1 MSLHEDLMAAA
12 HPGYDDLVD
21 DIRSSR
27 AASTLKELGYDYIV
41 AGSWWGPSAYSPLAD
56 RTIEPRFVMSFGSA
70 LVDRSL
76 LPSLEAI
83 AAFATSASV
92 DGSTLQVAATTENQ
106 FASLGSLGLQSGP
119 KLVFAHLLVPHD
131 PYVFLADGT
140 VDSEK
145 ATYESQLRYTN
156 EMIKQLV
163 GALLEQPEDKQP
175 IIILQA
181 DEGPYPKR
189 YLDGRDDFDWA
200 TATDEEIV
208 SKFGVLDAFYLPG
221 AEGEP
226 PLREG
231 LSLANTYPE
240 ILRRYFGMESEAVA
254 DRTYAMVGG
263 DYFNVVDITERV
275 DAAFERLVR
284 PYSEGLGTHQHSG
297 TGRAREGTGAAGLGG
312 LMPSPGTEFHH
323 CARHA
328 VSSKRLR

>member
-70 LVDRSL
+70 LADRSL

-106 FASLGSLGLQSGP
+106 FSSLESLAQQPGP

-140 VDSEK
+140 VDGDT
-145 ATYESQLRYTN
+145 ATYESQLLYTN
-156 EMIKQLV
+156 ERIKQLIGV
-163 GALLEQPEDKQP
+163 LLEQPVDKQP

-181 DEGPYPKR
+181 DEGPYPER

-208 SKFGVLDAFYLPG
+208 GKFGVLDAFYLPG

-240 ILRRYFGMESEAVA
+240 IMRRYFGMESGAVA

-275 DAAFERLVR
+275 DAAFERLV
-284 PYSEGLGTHQHSG
+284 PPGSAIPTPSSTPEPLEPEKVPEQLDSEG
-297 TGRAREGTGAAGLGG
+297 
-312 LMPSPGTEFHH
+312 
-323 CARHA
+323 
-328 VSSKRLR
+328 